1 MGLRTLKQIAVL
13 PLISAMLVAC
23 GGDDDDDD
31 TPRITAPDP
40 VVEPQPQPQ
49 PEPQPQPSQVQLQIS
64 LTNLTAGQPQTPAA
78 VIVHRSGYLAFDE
91 GEAASVELEDLAES
105 GSPQALLTAA
115 GTNDAVLKTYAG
127 PAVVAPGGNRTF
139 TMTIDGVSSTEGL
152 YLTGLTMLANTN
164 DAFTG
169 VNNVSLGNM
178 AVGDSMRWN
187 GPVWDAGTEA
197 NTETAATM
205 PGPAAGGEGTNA
217 ARDDILNK
225 VTFHQGVITS
235 DQGLATSALNN
246 SHRFD
251 QPAVAIRV
259 TRLQ

>member
-23 GGDDDDDD
+23 GGDDDDDN
-31 TPRITAPDP
+31 DP
-40 VVEPQPQPQ
+40 VPQTG
-49 PEPQPQPSQVQLQIS
+49 QVQLQIS

-78 VIVHRSGYLAFDE
+78 VIVHRRGYLAFNE

-115 GTNDAVLKTYAG
+115 GTNNAVLKTYAG
-127 PAVVAPGGNRTF
+127 PAVVPPGGNRTF
-139 TMTIDGVSSTEGL
+139 TMTLDGVSSTEGL

-169 VNNVSLGNM
+169 VNNVLLGNM

-205 PGPAAGGEGTNA
+205 PGPAANGEGTNV
-217 ARDDILNK
+217 ARDDLLDK
-225 VTFHQGVITS
+225 VTFHQGVLTK
-235 DQGLATSALNN
+235 DQGLSTSALDHT
-246 SHRFD
+246 HRFD

-259 TRLQ
+259 TRVK